1 MLPLFSN
8 QKTNRMSSGLFFSSK
23 LLLFGEYTLL
33 LGSPGLA
40 MPYPVFGGTWR
51 QFPDGKVPYRDVLLD
66 LTGHLETIGGFDTA
80 ALRGELDAG
89 WGFDGNIPT
98 GYGLGSSGALCAA
111 VYHRFCKDRWP
122 AEAVH
127 APQLRER
134 FAAMEHFFHGNS
146 SGVDPLVSYLN
157 KALLLRSRTEVVAL
171 EGLTLPQSPR
181 IFLLDTGRPRQTAPL
196 VQGFLQRC
204 QEENYQNACLNELTP
219 NTAEAISALL
229 AGDTG
234 RLWNAWSAISRFQRT
249 HFAAMI
255 PEDLLP
261 LWETG
266 LDTGEF
272 SLKLCGAGGGG
283 FLLGLAK
290 ATLDSIE
297 VLDPYREAIRAV

>member
-1 MLPLFSN
+1 
-8 QKTNRMSSGLFFSSK
+8 MSGGLFFPSK

-40 MPYPVFGGTWR
+40 MPYPVFGGSWAR
-51 QFPDGKVPYRDVLLD
+51 FPDGKVPYRDVLLD
-66 LTGHLETIGGFDTA
+66 LTGYLETLGGFDTA

-111 VYHRFCKDRWP
+111 VYHRFCKDRLP

-127 APQLRER
+127 APRLRER
-134 FAAMEHFFHGNS
+134 FAEMEHFFHGNS

-157 KALLLRSRTEVVAL
+157 KPLLLRSRTEVVAL
-171 EGLTLPQSPR
+171 ESLALPVSPR

-196 VQGFLQRC
+196 VQVFLQRC
-204 QEENYQNACLNELTP
+204 QEESYQNACLNGLTP
-219 NTAEAISALL
+219 HTAEAISALL
-229 AGDTG
+229 AGDSA
-234 RLWNAWSAISRFQRT
+234 RLWASWSGISRFQSS
-249 HFAAMI
+249 HFSAMI
-255 PEDLLP
+255 PEDLQP

-283 FLLGLAK
+283 FLLGLAM
-290 ATLDSIE
+290 APLERIE
-297 VLDPYREAIRAV
+297 ALDPYREAIRTV